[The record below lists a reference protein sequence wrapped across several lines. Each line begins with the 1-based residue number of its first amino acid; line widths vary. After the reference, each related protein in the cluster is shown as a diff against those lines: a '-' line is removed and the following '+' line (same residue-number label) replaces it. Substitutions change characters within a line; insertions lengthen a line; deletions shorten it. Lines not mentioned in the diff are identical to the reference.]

1 MSSFMSIACESS
13 LSMQNTSEYLDPQL
27 QNYQHKL
34 ILKQYMCG
42 MINISNIEIGKTL

>member
-1 MSSFMSIACESS
+1 MIENS
-13 LSMQNTSEYLDPQL
+13 LGVQNTSEYLDPQL

-42 MINISNIEIGKTL
+42 MINISNTENSKTL